1 MADDARWTLIATGLD
16 QLREQTPFREGHTA
30 PSRLFSDDDVRVMHL
45 ALDEGAEL
53 KEHTAP
59 SPILVQVLEGRI
71 RFDIGDEGHDLG
83 PGAMIHVAGSVPH
96 AVTAVGASRILIL
109 LLDPRRHTHR

>member
-1 MADDARWTLIATGLD
+1 MADDARWTLITTGLD
-16 QLREQTPFREGHTA
+16 QLREQTPFKEGHTA
-30 PSRLFSDDDVRVMHL
+30 PSRLFSNDDARVMHL

-53 KEHTAP
+53 TEHLVP

-71 RFDIGDEGHDLG
+71 RFDVEDESHDLG

-96 AVTAVGASRILIL
+96 AVTAVGASRIMVVM
-109 LLDPRRHTHR
+109 LDPRRHTHR